1 LNVGKRV
8 RVEQAVKAPDS
19 KAPEQNGKPQ
29 LLLIALLCAAAA
41 LFGLVLLRDPAP
53 ATNPVPTAAVPV
65 SDRQTSV
72 EARLREQVEAMIGA
86 IVGRE
91 NVRAVVSVEIEP
103 DQTRQV
109 TEAGAPGT
117 NSTETTTIR
126 SSGQIRRLTV
136 SVMVDGRHVEGP
148 DGVGYQ
154 PRTKAELARF
164 TRLAQGAVGFDAMRG
179 DSLTVETVRF
189 ARAEAAPAFAGTVDT
204 FLPLARALLIGI
216 LALAALFLILRMF
229 GRRTPVVTSA
239 PEPEAIESAQT
250 AAFAFTNDTTHSPAL
265 RRAGDAVAA
274 RPAAAAAIVR
284 QWMSA

>member
-1 LNVGKRV
+1 M

-41 LFGLVLLRDPAP
+41 LLGLVLLRDPAP
-53 ATNPVPTAAVPV
+53 AANPVPTAAIPV
-65 SDRQTSV
+65 SDRQSSV

-86 IVGRE
+86 IVGRD

-109 TEAGAPGT
+109 TEAGDPGT

-189 ARAEAAPAFAGTVDT
+189 APTEAAPAFAGTVDT

-229 GRRTPVVTSA
+229 GRRTPVATSA
-239 PEPEAIESAQT
+239 PEPEAIESAQP
-250 AAFAFTNDTTHSPAL
+250 AAFAFTNDTTHSPTL

>member
-1 LNVGKRV
+1 M
-8 RVEQAVKAPDS
+8 RVEQALKAL
-19 KAPEQNGKPQ
+19 EQNGKPQ
-29 LLLIALLCAAAA
+29 LLLIAVLCTAAA
-41 LFGLVLLRDPAP
+41 LLGLVLLRDPA
-53 ATNPVPTAAVPV
+53 AAANPVPITAPAPV

-72 EARLREQVEAMIGA
+72 ETRLREQVEGMIGA
-86 IVGRE
+86 IVGRN

-109 TEAGAPGT
+109 TEAGDPGT

-164 TRLAQGAVGFDAMRG
+164 TRLAQGAVGFDALRG

-189 ARAEAAPAFAGTVDT
+189 ARAETAPAFSGTADAL
-204 FLPLARALLIGI
+204 LPLARALLICI

-229 GRRTPVVTSA
+229 GRRTPAVTSA
-239 PEPEAIESAQT
+239 PEPEAIESAQP
-250 AAFAFTNDTTHSPAL
+250 AAFAFPNDTTHSPML

-274 RPAAAAAIVR
+274 RPAAAAALVR

>member
-1 LNVGKRV
+1 M

-19 KAPEQNGKPQ
+19 KAPEQNGKLQ

-53 ATNPVPTAAVPV
+53 AAANPAPTTAAAPV

-86 IVGRE
+86 IVGRD

-109 TEAGAPGT
+109 TEAGDPGT

-136 SVMVDGRHVEGP
+136 SVMVDGRHVEAP
-148 DGVGYQ
+148 DGVSYQ

-189 ARAEAAPAFAGTVDT
+189 AHTEAAPAFAGTVDT

-229 GRRTPVVTSA
+229 GRRTPVATSA
-239 PEPEAIESAQT
+239 PEPEAIESAQP
-250 AAFAFTNDTTHSPAL
+250 AAFAFTNDTTHSPTL

>member
-1 LNVGKRV
+1 
-8 RVEQAVKAPDS
+8 VEQAQKAPDL
-19 KAPEQNGKPQ
+19 KALEQNEKPQ
-29 LLLIALLCAAAA
+29 LLLIAVLCAAAA
-41 LFGLVLLRDPAP
+41 LLGLALLRDPAP
-53 ATNPVPTAAVPV
+53 AAADPSPIAATATAPV
-65 SDRQTSV
+65 SDRQARV
-72 EARLREQVEAMIGA
+72 ETRLREQVEAMIGA
-86 IVGRE
+86 IVGRD
-91 NVRAVVSVEIEP
+91 NVRAVVSAEIEP

-109 TEAGAPGT
+109 SEAAEPGT

-136 SVMVDGRHVEGP
+136 SVMVDGHHVKGP
-148 DGVGYQ
+148 DGIRYE

-189 ARAEAAPAFAGTVDT
+189 APAETAPALSGSLDALVPF
-204 FLPLARALLIGI
+204 ARAIVVGI
-216 LALAALFLILRMF
+216 LTLAVLFLMLRMF
-229 GRRTPVVTSA
+229 RKHTPVGA
-239 PEPEAIESAQT
+239 PEPARAAEPAQP
-250 AAFAFTNDTTHSPAL
+250 AAVVFANDTARSSAL

>member
-1 LNVGKRV
+1 M
-8 RVEQAVKAPDS
+8 EQAVKAPES

-41 LFGLVLLRDPAP
+41 LLGLVLLRDPAP
-53 ATNPVPTAAVPV
+53 AAANPAPTAAVPV

-109 TEAGAPGT
+109 TEAGDPGT

-239 PEPEAIESAQT
+239 PEPEAIESAQP
-250 AAFAFTNDTTHSPAL
+250 AAFAFTNDTTHSPTL

-274 RPAAAAAIVR
+274 RPAAAAAVVR

>member
-8 RVEQAVKAPDS
+8 RVEQAVKAL
-19 KAPEQNGKPQ
+19 EQNGKPQ

-41 LFGLVLLRDPAP
+41 LLGLVLLRDPAP
-53 ATNPVPTAAVPV
+53 AANPLPTTAAVPV
-65 SDRQTSV
+65 SDRQTSI
-72 EARLREQVEAMIGA
+72 EARLREQVETMIGA

-109 TEAGAPGT
+109 TEAGDPGT

-154 PRTKAELARF
+154 PHTKAELARF

-189 ARAEAAPAFAGTVDT
+189 AHSEAAPAFAGTVDT

-239 PEPEAIESAQT
+239 PEPEAIESAQP
-250 AAFAFTNDTTHSPAL
+250 AAFAFTNDTTHSPTL

>member
-1 LNVGKRV
+1 M
-8 RVEQAVKAPDS
+8 RVEQAVKAL
-19 KAPEQNGKPQ
+19 EQNGKPQ

-41 LFGLVLLRDPAP
+41 LLGLVLLRDPAP
-53 ATNPVPTAAVPV
+53 AAANPAPTAAVPV

-86 IVGRE
+86 IVGRDS
-91 NVRAVVSVEIEP
+91 VRAVVSVEIEP

-109 TEAGAPGT
+109 TEAGDPGT

-136 SVMVDGRHVEGP
+136 SVMVDGRHVKGP
-148 DGVGYQ
+148 DGIGYQ

-164 TRLAQGAVGFDAMRG
+164 TRLAQGAVGFDALRG

-189 ARAEAAPAFAGTVDT
+189 APTEAAPAFAGTVDT

-216 LALAALFLILRMF
+216 LALAALFPILRMF

-239 PEPEAIESAQT
+239 PEPEAIESARPAST
-250 AAFAFTNDTTHSPAL
+250 FTNDTTHSPTL